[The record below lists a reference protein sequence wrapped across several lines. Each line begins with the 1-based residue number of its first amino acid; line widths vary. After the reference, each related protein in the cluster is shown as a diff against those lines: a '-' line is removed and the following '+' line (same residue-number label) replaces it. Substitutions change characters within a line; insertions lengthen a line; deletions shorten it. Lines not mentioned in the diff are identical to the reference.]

1 MAARGCEGQ
10 MFYGYGLYDL
20 NCRSLLMMDFSSR
33 HMMIP
38 PESIKK
44 EILEDSSQEALLS
57 IQKVPSLSDLSK
69 ENSLGRNFVL
79 KRKVFSHAFVCWE
92 LQLGIQGVRA

>member
-1 MAARGCEGQ
+1 
-10 MFYGYGLYDL
+10 
-20 NCRSLLMMDFSSR
+20 MMDFSSR

-69 ENSLGRNFVL
+69 ENSLADFRSDGRGRQRREPQVALYIDSCCFSDFSLYVL
-79 KRKVFSHAFVCWE
+79 T
-92 LQLGIQGVRA
+92 L

>member
-1 MAARGCEGQ
+1 
-10 MFYGYGLYDL
+10 
-20 NCRSLLMMDFSSR
+20 MMDFSSR

-69 ENSLGRNFVL
+69 ENSLEFKSVTRAQRRVRTEWNVDPPTS
-79 KRKVFSHAFVCWE
+79 KSIH
-92 LQLGIQGVRA
+92 QSVRALRDGTVISRTGMYP